1 MADWTEGRK
10 KSFITSVLRGGSRRW
25 PPRNAVLNASKT
37 VKKIN
42 PKSGRMAQHYQ
53 CAECK
58 KEFPAKEVAVDHKEP
73 VVDPATG
80 FVSWDVFISR
90 LYCEEDGMQTLCHTC
105 HDRKSAEERIER
117 KRKNED

>member
-1 MADWTEGRK
+1 MSEWTPARK

-37 VKKIN
+37 IKKIN
-42 PKSGRMAQHYQ
+42 PKSGRMAQHYR

-58 KEFPAKEVAVDHKEP
+58 GEFPAKEVAVDHLQA

-80 FVSWDVFISR
+80 FVGWDTFIQR
-90 LYCEEDGMQTLCHTC
+90 LYCDEDGMQTLCHTC
-105 HDRKSAEERIER
+105 HDIKTQEER
-117 KRKNED
+117 KRR